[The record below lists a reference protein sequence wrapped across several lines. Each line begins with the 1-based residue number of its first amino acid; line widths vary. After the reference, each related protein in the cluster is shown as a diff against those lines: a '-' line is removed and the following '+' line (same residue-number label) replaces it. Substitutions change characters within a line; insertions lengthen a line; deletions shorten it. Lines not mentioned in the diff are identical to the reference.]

1 MAESNFAK
9 YLFTEPGGEIIR
21 DGKTDKV
28 SYKGIFATP
37 QMLGTNCM
45 VRYSIVKD
53 AHVNEALP
61 HVHDFPIILGFVG
74 ANSEDVFD
82 FDADIEMYLGGE
94 KLEIKKAS
102 MITVPAGTAHNPLI
116 FRRVGK
122 PFGFLEVMLTN
133 KYTRR
138 DVGVWPNGKVID
150 TTLY

>member
-1 MAESNFAK
+1 MADSNFSK
-9 YLFTEPGGEIIR
+9 YLLTEPRGEITR
-21 DGKTDKV
+21 DGKTGKV
-28 SYKGIFATP
+28 SYTGIFATP

-61 HVHDFPIILGFVG
+61 HVHDFPIILGFTG

-102 MITVPAGTAHNPLI
+102 MIMVPAGTTHNPLI
-116 FRRVGK
+116 FRRIGK
-122 PFGFLEVMLTN
+122 PVGFLEVMLTD
-133 KYTRR
+133 KYSRR

-150 TTLY
+150 ATL